1 MQNED
6 YNGSSLMEMMPDEAM
21 MEQLAA
27 AKNFP
32 RKMMN
37 NLDVANLLKQVQSS
51 NAQHLQHH
59 KMTSPSS
66 AHSISPRPPSP
77 SQHMLIAPVAPTT
90 SSAVEPST

>member
-6 YNGSSLMEMMPDEAM
+6 YSGPNLMEMMPDEAM

-27 AKNFP
+27 AKSFP

-51 NAQHLQHH
+51 SAHLQHH

-66 AHSISPRPPSP
+66 AHSISPRPLSSP
-77 SQHMLIAPVAPTT
+77 QHMLIAPVAPST